1 MRYNPVE
8 TLMGGI
14 VLITAICFL
23 ILGMKTVN
31 DNQKEGYQ
39 ISLIFGSSAGLK
51 NGDHVK
57 ISGIN
62 VGKILKLELNM
73 ENYNAKVIVNLNDN
87 IKVPDDSSARIISSS
102 LLGGNFIDIIP
113 GSAETYLKFDDI
125 IYDTKDSVSF
135 TDLLGKAVFSNNKKW

>member
-23 ILGMKTVN
+23 ILGMKSIN
-31 DNQKEGYQ
+31 ENQKEGYQ

-62 VGKILKLELNM
+62 VGKILNLELDL
-73 ENYNAKVIVNLNDN
+73 ENYNAKVIVSLNDN
-87 IKVPDDSSARIISSS
+87 INVPEDSSARITSSS

-113 GSAETYLKFDDI
+113 GSSETYLKFDDI

-135 TDLLGKAVFSNNKKW
+135 EDLLGKAVFSDNKK

>member
-23 ILGMKTVN
+23 ILGMKIVN

-62 VGKILKLELNM
+62 VGKILNLELNM

>member
-23 ILGMKTVN
+23 ILGMKIVN

-113 GSAETYLKFDDI
+113 GSAETYLKLDDI

-135 TDLLGKAVFSNNKKW
+135 TDLLGKAVFSNNKK

>member
-23 ILGMKTVN
+23 ILGMKIVN

-87 IKVPDDSSARIISSS
+87 IKVPDDSSARITSSS

-113 GSAETYLKFDDI
+113 GSAETYLKLDDI

-135 TDLLGKAVFSNNKKW
+135 TDLLGKAVFSNNKK